1 MRAQNR
7 EKLRLAGA
15 SDVVLIDP
23 DTNIIQAIPLPP
35 SKGEKAQAVTAQEP
49 QIGVPL
55 PMTVAPG
62 QVSTLMRDAKQV
74 QALMDQRAQ
83 ALEAISS
90 GQQADQ

>member
-1 MRAQNR
+1 
-7 EKLRLAGA
+7 
-15 SDVVLIDP
+15 
-23 DTNIIQAIPLPP
+23 
-35 SKGEKAQAVTAQEP
+35 
-49 QIGVPL
+49 
-55 PMTVAPG
+55 MTVAPG